1 LMTGRDPSPGVAEV
15 HHAFWSTAFFV
26 STLNGLSQT
35 HPPPKSM
42 FIQRKSTS
50 FKPL

>member
-26 STLNGLSQT
+26 STWNGLSQT